1 MGELMMKDSINFNLN
16 RAPYTSLEGLSPREI
31 ILKLKHYSFL
41 ERSYALR
48 QLSLKVRLAVF
59 LAMDSGEQV
68 QLLETMPTIEALR
81 LAAVLPLRVWVSL
94 ATILPPA
101 LFKELRRALPAQKR
115 RLLLRILALPANGS
129 GRLLCDDP
137 VVVNAGTEVSAL
149 LRLLKRIHQKDDR
162 TQLICLVSGD
172 GRYLGTVQAT
182 ALVTAQPHL
191 PVEQLL
197 EQPVPTVFLHIP
209 QSQAARLMR
218 RHGLSILP
226 VVDEGGRLIGVI
238 RYEDLPCF
246 QHSAGMRR
254 LAAWLL
260 PIAGVRAALSFSLP
274 LAIVAMGLLLT
285 AQKAEAVRPF
295 VTDDARI
302 VDVGQVETETWFET
316 VYADNEF
323 NPAPAFNVMGGTTVN
338 EWLEIII
345 GSGIGR
351 DANNRVAIPNPLI
364 QPKVLF
370 LRAEKDGRPG
380 FAMGAGTTFDT
391 GRGDLHDPGMSSYLI
406 GMTTWRRFDDWLQIH
421 VNYGP
426 RMDKARGGSIRIR
439 PYWGIG
445 FDIGTFS
452 KDIRFIIESFAGD
465 PLIFESPKYAGQF
478 GFRWLVSNYVNL
490 DLTFG
495 LEPELDEHRRTTG
508 SIETTAQLG
517 IRLLFDAYTPG
528 GIRGDPMGAQGM
540 FPR

>member
-1 MGELMMKDSINFNLN
+1 MMKDSINFNLN
-16 RAPYTSLEGLSPREI
+16 RAPYTSLERLSPREI

-81 LAAVLPLRVWVSL
+81 LVAVLPLRVWVSL

-137 VVVNAGTEVSAL
+137 VVVNAGTKVSAL

>member
-1 MGELMMKDSINFNLN
+1 
-16 RAPYTSLEGLSPREI
+16 
-31 ILKLKHYSFL
+31 
-41 ERSYALR
+41 
-48 QLSLKVRLAVF
+48 
-59 LAMDSGEQV
+59 
-68 QLLETMPTIEALR
+68 
-81 LAAVLPLRVWVSL
+81 
-94 ATILPPA
+94 
-101 LFKELRRALPAQKR
+101 
-115 RLLLRILALPANGS
+115 
-129 GRLLCDDP
+129 
-137 VVVNAGTEVSAL
+137 
-149 LRLLKRIHQKDDR
+149 
-162 TQLICLVSGD
+162 
-172 GRYLGTVQAT
+172 
-182 ALVTAQPHL
+182 
-191 PVEQLL
+191 
-197 EQPVPTVFLHIP
+197 
-209 QSQAARLMR
+209 
-218 RHGLSILP
+218 
-226 VVDEGGRLIGVI
+226 
-238 RYEDLPCF
+238 
-246 QHSAGMRR
+246 
-254 LAAWLL
+254 
-260 PIAGVRAALSFSLP
+260 
-274 LAIVAMGLLLT
+274 
-285 AQKAEAVRPF
+285 
-295 VTDDARI
+295 
-302 VDVGQVETETWFET
+302 
-316 VYADNEF
+316 
-323 NPAPAFNVMGGTTVN
+323 
-338 EWLEIII
+338 
-345 GSGIGR
+345 
-351 DANNRVAIPNPLI
+351 
-364 QPKVLF
+364 